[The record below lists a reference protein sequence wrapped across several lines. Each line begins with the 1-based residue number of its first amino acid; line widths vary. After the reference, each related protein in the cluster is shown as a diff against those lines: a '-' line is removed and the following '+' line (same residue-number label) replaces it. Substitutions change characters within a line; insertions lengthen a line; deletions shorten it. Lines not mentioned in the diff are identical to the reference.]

1 MNGPSVL
8 YNNSKYS
15 EIGDGKTTY
24 YTVDRDL
31 MRIIEKL

>member
-1 MNGPSVL
+1 MDGPSLL
-8 YNNSKYS
+8 YNNSEYS
-15 EIGDGKTTY
+15 EKGDGKKAY